1 MGENTMRR
9 AGLQPSRCT
18 ATSKQSGARCKA
30 WAVVGAQVCHTH
42 GGGREEVRRRGDLTA
57 VAAQLGVIGLPP
69 RDTLRVVQRALSDR
83 MLDAAGALRAAA
95 EEGRPVDPEE
105 HQRFIDAS
113 DRALVAARV
122 ALQAGVEESSDSRD
136 DEAGELVAR
145 AVEWSLDGVL
155 AILDLSHEQRAQVRQ
170 YGLELATWALQGG
183 HPDKRPEPPKLLPV
197 RVAVAELLPTPA
209 RRRSADTAD
218 EVWRRAQE
226 AVDVVDAE
234 LVDDQDEGE
243 VGGGDSTEDPGE
255 AA

>member
-170 YGLELATWALQGG
+170 YGFELATWALQGG
-183 HPDKRPEPPKLLPV
+183 HPDKRPEPPKLLE
-197 RVAVAELLPTPA
+197 RVAVAELLPAPPRS
-209 RRRSADTAD
+209 RRRPDADD
-218 EVWRRAQE
+218 IWRRAAE
-226 AVDVVDAE
+226 VVDAE
-234 LVDDQDEGE
+234 LVDDQDDGE
-243 VGGGDSTEDPGE
+243 VGDGDSEGDPE
-255 AA
+255 AAA

>member
-9 AGLQPSRCT
+9 AGLQPQRCT
-18 ATSKQSGARCKA
+18 AKSKQSGERCKA
-30 WAVVGAQVCHTH
+30 WAVVGAQVCFTH
-42 GGGREEVRRRGDLTA
+42 GGGREEVRRRGDLQAT
-57 VAAQLGVIGLPP
+57 AAQLGVIGLPP
-69 RDTLRVVQRALSDR
+69 TDTIRLVQRALSDR

-122 ALQAGVEESSDSRD
+122 ALQAGVEETADSRD

-155 AILDLSHEQRAQVRQ
+155 GILDLSHEQRAQVRQ
-170 YGLELATWALQGG
+170 YGFQLAQWALEGG
-183 HPDKRPEPPKLLPV
+183 HPDKRPEAPKLLE
-197 RVAVAELLPTPA
+197 RVAVAELMWVCFDTPVD
-209 RRRSADTAD
+209 ADD
-218 EVWRRAQE
+218 VWKRAQ
-226 AVDVVDAE
+226 DVVDAE
-234 LVDDQDEGE
+234 LVDDQDDE
-243 VGGGDSTEDPGE
+243 GGGDGDESGIGGE